1 MMTHKK
7 TGVRIEYSTGGKNQ
21 WFADLYPPKDAVPEG
36 EEDESFVTFAADNEA
51 KVKGF
56 AKLYID
62 MMVDE
67 DNAEKMT
74 AQMKKARGGDS
85 KAREEVAKAA
95 EDSIEMF
102 DSAEP
107 NDSPSILV
115 YRALTR
121 ITAVIPLLLAMRD
134 GPEKKRAESA
144 ISRLDEV
151 IGLLGELDACH
162 AEEFEGDE
170 DEDEDEFEDD
180 GEDDK

>member
-7 TGVRIEYSTGGKNQ
+7 TGVRIEYNTAEDGQ
-21 WFADLYPPKDAVPEG
+21 WFVDLYPPKDVVPEG
-36 EEDESFVTFAADNEA
+36 EEDESFVTFSADSEA
-51 KVKGF
+51 KVKAF

-62 MMVDE
+62 MMLDE
-67 DNAEKMT
+67 DNIEKIT

-95 EDSIEMF
+95 EASVELF

-162 AEEFEGDE
+162 AEEFEGD
-170 DEDEDEFEDD
+170 DDEDEFEDD